1 MATQDELNKKN
12 QESLARQRATR
23 ERRSKEAELKKFEK
37 QLMGNPS
44 VMESTK
50 LQREAKAMVAEE
62 SKRLGLSSA
71 GGDDR
76 GGIYDV
82 STDNYSQPE
91 NNQQSINDDTANK
104 GIDVIKG
111 STSDVDGGDG
121 GELPDGYVEITV
133 TLCQNNSPVTGS
145 ILFKPDTP

>member
-12 QESLARQRATR
+12 QESLVRQRATR
-23 ERRSKEAELKKFEK
+23 DRRSKEAELKKFEK
-37 QLMGNPS
+37 QLMRNPS

-76 GGIYDV
+76 GGIYDI

-91 NNQQSINDDTANK
+91 NNQQSLNDDIANK

-111 STSDVDGGDG
+111 STTDGGGDG
-121 GELPDGYVEITV
+121 GESPDGFEEE
-133 TLCQNNSPVTGS
+133 TLDVVNSDNTAGQRVFLT
-145 ILFKPDTP
+145 KAV